1 MKKIDITPQ
10 EVIKH
15 LVNTG
20 PLWDKKRYKAEFKS
34 DGTFMITAP
43 DGERETVSSA
53 RLLSNKDWYTKPH
66 WTDNLSEE
74 NPVLCWVWDSGTR
87 DYAVIRMICRF
98 DSILTSYKFEDL
110 EAESWVNA
118 EPVKLSEACIWE
130 DGNVN

>member
-10 EVIKH
+10 ELCERLFNGESFYNASGARLFVDD
-15 LVNTG
+15 NCF
-20 PLWDKKRYKAEFKS
+20 RY
-34 DGTFMITAP
+34 
-43 DGERETVSSA
+43 ETVNGSTGSTDVNNWLNA
-53 RLLSNKDWYTKPH
+53 NIYTKPH

-74 NPVLCWVWDSGTR
+74 NPVLCWVWDSVTR

-130 DGNVN
+130 GE